1 MAKPGDKIKHYEI
14 LEQIGKGGM
23 GEVYL
28 ARDTAL
34 DRKVAIKFLPEEM
47 QKDAKARVRLLREA
61 KSAAALDHPF
71 ICKIFETGEIN
82 NKAYIVMEYVEG
94 KNLRDRLDE
103 GLPPIRDSLQM
114 ALEIAEALEEAHKK
128 GIVHRDLKPANIML
142 TPQGHVKVMDFG
154 LAKQILPKG
163 EEAITKTLTQASITE
178 QGAIVGTLAY
188 MSPEQAKGETVDA
201 RSDIFSLGILLY
213 EMTSGNHP
221 FSKPSAIETLSS
233 ILRDATPPIS
243 VKPKMMN
250 PVLTPLLRKALAKEP
265 PNRYQNIKDLILDLQ
280 KLQREFFGGVR
291 FVFRGWPMI
300 VGAVLIVAVLLTGTY
315 WLFLR
320 PKAGAPGSGPEPVS
334 VLIADFENKTG
345 DPIFDG
351 ALEPAL
357 GVYLEG
363 AAFISVYDRT
373 QARKLAVQLD
383 PTSEGRLDVE
393 RAQIVSRREG
403 INIIVSATIEPSG
416 EGFAINAL
424 ALDSAT
430 FKKIGEASIPI
441 ETKAGFFKAADR
453 LAADLR
459 SDLGDIS
466 ADTAQ
471 PVVRETVT
479 ASSLEAWKLYVHA
492 QELAAEGKD
501 DEAIQ
506 EFLKAIDLDPKL
518 GRAYAN
524 LAVVYRNLGNIEKA
538 KECYENAMPLLETMT
553 ERERYR
559 TRGSYYFINR
569 NYNKAIEEY
578 SRLYE
583 QFPMDSA
590 AQINLPLAYFYAR
603 DIQKAFEIGK
613 RAVELNPGN
622 ITPLYN
628 QVWYA
633 IGAGKFVVAEEEAQK
648 VLKLNPKFGWV
659 HACLALIQL
668 AQERPVEAVESYH
681 KMESFNPRAAS
692 LASVG
697 LADFALYEGRL
708 SDAKDIL
715 EKAIAEDLKNGFNEE
730 AIHKRTILAETL
742 IHLGKNAL
750 AVEAAG
756 KAVAGS
762 KKESILFTSA
772 LVYMEAGMEDKAQ
785 GLSQELNNLL
795 QPEPQAYA
803 KIIEGE
809 LSLKKGKLTEAVNT
823 FQEAQALVDTWI
835 GHLALGRA
843 YLDAKAYI
851 EAHSEFEL
859 CLKRMGEVAAV
870 FLDDFPSFRYFPPV
884 HYYLGKAQEGLKS
897 PAASESFRKFLN
909 IMKNADEGDPLV
921 EDARKRLESF

>member
-1 MAKPGDKIKHYEI
+1 
-14 LEQIGKGGM
+14 M

-28 ARDTAL
+28 AQDTAL

-47 QKDAKARVRLLREA
+47 QKDESARIRLLREA
-61 KSAAALDHPF
+61 KAAASLDHPF
-71 ICKIFETGEIN
+71 ICKIYEAGEHDG
-82 NKAYIVMEYVEG
+82 KVFLVMEYIEG
-94 KNLRDRLDE
+94 RDLRGKINEGILPLRDA
-103 GLPPIRDSLQM
+103 LQM
-114 ALEIAEALEEAHKK
+114 ALEVAEALENAHDK
-128 GIVHRDLKPANIML
+128 GIVHRDLKPSNIML
-142 TPQGHVKVMDFG
+142 TAQGHAKVMDFG
-154 LAKQILPKG
+154 LAKHFLTEG
-163 EEAITKTLTQASITE
+163 EQDITTTLTQTSVTQRGSI
-178 QGAIVGTLAY
+178 AGTLAY
-188 MSPEQAKGETVDA
+188 MSPEQARGESVDA
-201 RSDIFSLGILLY
+201 RSDIFSLGIIIY
-213 EMTSGNHP
+213 EMTTGRHP
-221 FSKPSAIETLSS
+221 FTKSSPLETLTS
-233 ILRDATPPIS
+233 ILRDATPPVN

-265 PNRYQNIKDLILDLQ
+265 SNRYQSIKDLILDLRN
-280 KLQREFFGGVR
+280 LQREFLGGVR

-300 VGAVLIVAVLLTGTY
+300 VGAILVVAVLVTGVY

-320 PKAGAPGSGPEPVS
+320 PKAGAPGSGPEPVA
-334 VLIADFENKTG
+334 VLIADFQNKTG

-363 AAFISVYDRT
+363 AAFITVYDRT
-373 QARKLAVQLD
+373 QARNLAVQLD

-403 INIIVSATIEPSG
+403 INIIVSATIEPRG
-416 EGFAINAL
+416 DGFVINAL

-441 ETKAGFFKAADR
+441 ETKAEVFKAADR

-459 SDLGDIS
+459 ADLGDIS

-492 QELAAEGKD
+492 QELAAQGKD

-538 KECYENAMPLLETMT
+538 KECYEKAMPLLENMT

-603 DIQKAFEIGK
+603 DMKKAFEIGK
-613 RAVELNPGN
+613 QAVELNPGN

-633 IGAGKFVVAEEEAQK
+633 IGAGKFAVAEEEAQR
-648 VLKLNPKFGWV
+648 VLELNPKFGWV

-668 AQERPVEAVESYH
+668 AQDRPVEAVGSYQR
-681 KMESFNPRAAS
+681 MESFNPRAAS

-697 LADFALYEGRL
+697 LADFALYEGRFN
-708 SDAKDIL
+708 DAKDIL
-715 EKAIAEDLKNGFNEE
+715 EKGIAEDLKNGFIEE

-742 IHLGKNAL
+742 IYLGKKAL

-772 LVYMEAGMEDKAQ
+772 LVYIEAGMEDKALI
-785 GLSQELNNLL
+785 LSQELNNLL

-809 LSLKKGKLTEAVNT
+809 LSLKKGKLTEAVNI
-823 FQEAQALVDTWI
+823 FQEAQALLDTWI

-843 YLDAKAYI
+843 YVDAKAYI

-859 CLKRMGEVAAV
+859 CLKRMGEAASV

-884 HYYLGKAQEGLKS
+884 YYYLGKAQEGLKS

-909 IMKNADEGDPLV
+909 IRKNADEGDPLV
-921 EDARKRLESF
+921 EDARRRLDSF